1 MLDAGTIIVIDVL
14 LNLALTNAVCW
25 LINRHLHVFVKI
37 CHDDRSEGR
46 IVSVNHLIIHGPES
60 MEVKHLLVPTC
71 SWLHLTIRLVS
82 NAVIHILET
91 WDWHNIIQNFF

>member
-1 MLDAGTIIVIDVL
+1 
-14 LNLALTNAVCW
+14 
-25 LINRHLHVFVKI
+25 
-37 CHDDRSEGR
+37 
-46 IVSVNHLIIHGPES
+46 VNHLIIHGPES